1 MYKKLLYISLKYYFE
16 ILLNKIK
23 STQILINI
31 NDIDKTNNIC
41 ESNEDNNLI
50 VKSDIELK
58 NQLSSNANI
67 YKILDQKLKE
77 IIDI

>member
-1 MYKKLLYISLKYYFE
+1 MSSNYFDVDNEDIELIS
-16 ILLNKIK
+16 
-23 STQILINI
+23 S
-31 NDIDKTNNIC
+31 IC
-41 ESNEDNNLI
+41 ESNPDNNLI